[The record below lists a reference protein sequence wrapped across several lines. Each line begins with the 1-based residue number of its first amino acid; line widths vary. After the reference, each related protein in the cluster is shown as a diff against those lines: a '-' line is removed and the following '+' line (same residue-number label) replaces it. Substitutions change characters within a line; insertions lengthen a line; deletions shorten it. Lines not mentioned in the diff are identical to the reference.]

1 MKFLGMTSLMLCMF
15 CTASGQENSVE
26 KLIIKAGMDYIE
38 GFYEGDTVKLIK
50 CLRPTLYKF
59 GYWKDKTS
67 GKYNS
72 DGNMTYRQA
81 LDYAKKVFEK
91 KHFAKADA
99 PRKVEVL
106 DIQNTIASAKVTAWW
121 GIDYILLSKQNDTW
135 MIEQVLWEGPLQ
147 K

>member
-1 MKFLGMTSLMLCMF
+1 MKQTATIFFLLLFTNLVAAQTSKEDV
-15 CTASGQENSVE
+15 S
-26 KLIIKAGMDYIE
+26 KACLNYIE

-91 KHFAKADA
+91 KHF
-99 PRKVEVL
+99 RKL
-106 DIQNTIASAKVTAWW
+106 MHRGK
-121 GIDYILLSKQNDTW
+121 
-135 MIEQVLWEGPLQ
+135 
-147 K
+147 

>member
-1 MKFLGMTSLMLCMF
+1 MKQIIATLFFVSL
-15 CTASGQENSVE
+15 AHISSAQNSNDDVS
-26 KLIIKAGMDYIE
+26 KACLNYIE
-38 GFYEGDTVKLIK
+38 GFYEGDTAKLIASLLPSLHK
-50 CLRPTLYKF
+50 L

-67 GKYNS
+67 GKYTF

-81 LDYAKKVFEK
+81 LDYAKSVAKE
-91 KHFAKADA
+91 KHFAKPDA
-99 PRKVEVL
+99 PKKVEVL

-121 GIDYILLSKQNDTW
+121 GIDYILLSKQNEKW